1 MQDVL
6 QKFSEVLKVRVFM
19 GVEQPAN
26 FGDKGGLD
34 RAGVDIVTK
43 VLQIRAEALVEVLLG
58 GVISYQHTNMHLVG
72 DALGVKALKILTDS
86 SV

>member
-6 QKFSEVLKVRVFM
+6 QKFSEATKVRVFM

-34 RAGVDIVTK
+34 GAGVNIVAEI
-43 VLQIRAEALVEVLLG
+43 LQVRAEAFVEVLLG

-72 DALGVKALKILTDS
+72 DALGANALKILADS